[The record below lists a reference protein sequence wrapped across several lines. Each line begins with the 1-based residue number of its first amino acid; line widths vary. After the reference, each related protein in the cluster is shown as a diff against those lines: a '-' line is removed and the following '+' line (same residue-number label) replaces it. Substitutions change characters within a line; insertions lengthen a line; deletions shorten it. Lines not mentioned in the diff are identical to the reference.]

1 VFGRLIKLAHF
12 LSLIGFVGGLA
23 ASLVLADFADS
34 APPGV
39 LAALRM
45 SIATVGETL
54 VVPSLV
60 TLVITGMLLVVARPH
75 LIHARWVWAK
85 ALVTLAIAGIALAVV
100 QPAVTRAAV
109 LAAEGSLG
117 SPSLGAM
124 THAFSAERIGG
135 AINLALALVA
145 IALAV
150 WRPRLGQSARDSTGD
165 DTG

>member
-1 VFGRLIKLAHF
+1 MFGRLIKLAHF

-34 APPGV
+34 SPPGV

-60 TLVITGMLLVVARPH
+60 TLVISGMLLVVARPQ
-75 LIHARWVWAK
+75 LINARWVWAK
-85 ALVTLAIAGIALAVV
+85 ALVTLVIAGIALAVV

-117 SPSLGAM
+117 SPSLNAM
-124 THAFSAERIGG
+124 TQAFSAEQVGG

-150 WRPRLGQSARDSTGD
+150 WRPRLGQSARDSMGD

>member
-23 ASLVLADFADS
+23 ASLVLADFASDT
-34 APPGV
+34 PPGV

-45 SIATVGETL
+45 SIATLGETL

-60 TLVITGMLLVVARPH
+60 TLVLTGMLLVVARPQ
-75 LIHARWVWAK
+75 LIRARWVWAK
-85 ALVTLAIAGIALAVV
+85 ALVALAIAGIALAIV

-109 LAAEGSLG
+109 LAAEGSVG

-124 THAFSAERIGG
+124 TQAFSAEQIGG

-150 WRPRLGQSARDSTGD
+150 WRPRLGQSARDSTGE